1 MIRRPESKELRRLR
15 RAHASMP
22 VKARAAFDQHRFEDK
37 PYEVIAAE
45 LGIGVAEVERRMA
58 EAMCHLI
65 RDCDEPVPGAVAL
78 FGAWLR
84 AAFGRVWRR

>member
-1 MIRRPESKELRRLR
+1 MSTANKRNALRRLR

-22 VKARAAFDQHRFEDK
+22 AHARAVFDRHRFEDK

-45 LGIGVAEVERRMA
+45 LGIGVAEVERCMA
-58 EAMCHLI
+58 EAMVHLI
-65 RDCDEPVPGAVAL
+65 RTCDEPEPGAL
-78 FGAWLR
+78 ELIGAWLR

>member
-1 MIRRPESKELRRLR
+1 MIRRRESRELRRLR

-22 VKARAAFDQHRFEDK
+22 AQARAAFDRHRFGDK

-45 LGIGVAEVERRMA
+45 LGIEVLEVERLMA
-58 EAMCHLI
+58 EAMCHLMQT
-65 RDCDEPVPGAVAL
+65 CDEPEPGAVAR

-84 AAFGRVWRR
+84 AALRRLWRR

>member
-1 MIRRPESKELRRLR
+1 MICRNETRELRRLR

-22 VKARAAFDQHRFEDK
+22 AQARAVFDLHRFEDK

-58 EAMCHLI
+58 EAMCHLMQT
-65 RDCDEPVPGAVAL
+65 CDEPESGAVAR

>member
-1 MIRRPESKELRRLR
+1 MIRRHESRELRRLR

-22 VKARAAFDQHRFEDK
+22 AQARAVFDLHRFDDK

-58 EAMCHLI
+58 DAMCHLMQA
-65 RDCDEPVPGAVAL
+65 CDEPEPGAVAR